1 MLKQT
6 NFNFVKNFKIFAW
19 ISVAIIVL
27 GILVSVIFGVKLDIN
42 FKGGSRFTYTYTGE
56 IALDEAKAT
65 IEAALG
71 QTVTVTESTDIT
83 GGSAKLVVSLTADES
98 LSTELQQK
106 VTKSLQEK
114 YPNQAVA
121 LGDSNSVNP
130 SIAGSFFA
138 KSIFATA
145 IAGILVVVYIGLR
158 FRKIGG
164 VSAGVTALI
173 ALLHDILITFVF
185 TVIFRLE
192 IDSNFIAVVLTIFGY
207 SLNDTIVVYDRI
219 RENQR
224 LYPALSKGELVNQSV
239 NQTLGRT
246 ITTSV
251 VTLVAVVTVAV
262 VAELFGLTSLR
273 TFAIPMAVGIIS
285 GSYSSV
291 LLASPLWV
299 HWHAYAAKH
308 FAKKKGKK

>member
-1 MLKQT
+1 MRKT
-6 NFNFVKNFKIFAW
+6 NFDFVKKFKLFAI
-19 ISVAIIVL
+19 ISVAVM
-27 GILVSVIFGVKLDIN
+27 LVGLVVALIFGVNLDIN

-56 IALDEAKAT
+56 ISLDDAKTT

-71 QTVTVTESTDIT
+71 KSVTVTESTDIT

-114 YPNQAVA
+114 YPNQAVT

-130 SIAGSFFA
+130 TIAGSFFA
-138 KSIFATA
+138 KSLFATA
-145 IAGILVVVYIGLR
+145 IAGVLVVVYIGLR

-164 VSAGVTALI
+164 VSAGITALV
-173 ALLHDILITFVF
+173 ALLHDIAITLVF
-185 TVIFRLE
+185 TIIFRLE

-224 LYPALSKGELVNQSV
+224 LYPDLSKAELVNQSV
-239 NQTLGRT
+239 NQTMGRT

-251 VTLVAVVTVAV
+251 VTIVAVLAVAV

-285 GSYSSV
+285 GCYSSV

-299 HWHAYAAKH
+299 HWHAYSAKH